1 MKRLLLAPLLIALS
15 SCSTVPDG
23 VNKNAHKTCLKA
35 ADYVGCVESFSN
47 SDPSK
52 AKLTKKEKQLLE
64 EIKKLPARMTR
75 TSLANF
81 QDNVREFVDALSLAK
96 YESPDSEIVI
106 NAGKLLLAFDLLY
119 DTWEDKIYI
128 DSHISGSGEF
138 VRVWDAK
145 KSFATKKK
153 LDLLFGGNTFDV
165 RCVDI
170 NYVIRRSRVSDPIF
184 LPVFL
189 TVENASK
196 QLARDGAFSFPSQT
210 EEAAIPLVK
219 TDLNAKFGGIGS
231 KPCEFEK

>member
-1 MKRLLLAPLLIALS
+1 M
-15 SCSTVPDG
+15 
-23 VNKNAHKTCLKA
+23 
-35 ADYVGCVESFSN
+35 
-47 SDPSK
+47 
-52 AKLTKKEKQLLE
+52 
-64 EIKKLPARMTR
+64 
-75 TSLANF
+75 
-81 QDNVREFVDALSLAK
+81 
-96 YESPDSEIVI
+96 
-106 NAGKLLLAFDLLY
+106 Y

-138 VRVWDAK
+138 VGVWDAK

-153 LDLLFGGNTFDV
+153 LDLLFGGNTFEV

-196 QLARDGAFSFPSQT
+196 QLARDGTFSFPSQA
-210 EEAAIPLVK
+210 EESAIPLVK
-219 TDLNAKFGGIGS
+219 TDLYAKFGGIGS